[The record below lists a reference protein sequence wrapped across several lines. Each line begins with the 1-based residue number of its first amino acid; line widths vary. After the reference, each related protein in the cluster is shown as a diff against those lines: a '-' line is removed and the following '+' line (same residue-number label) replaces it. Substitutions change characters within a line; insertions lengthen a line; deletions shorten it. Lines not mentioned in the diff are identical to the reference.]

1 MFNPLKAASDF
12 TKGIGDLNAM
22 RKQASQIQA
31 ALELE
36 EFEIK
41 EGNVRILISGNQNVR
56 VIEVDGVANE
66 TLKRAINDAIKK
78 SQQAAAMKLTQ
89 LSKEMGQ

>member
-22 RKQASQIQA
+22 RKQAATIQA
-31 ALELE
+31 TLEKE

-41 EGNVRILISGNQNVR
+41 EGNIRILISGNQNVR
-56 VIEVDGVANE
+56 VVEIDGVANE

-78 SQQAAAMKLTQ
+78 SQQAAAMKLTE
-89 LSKEMGQ
+89 LSKQMGQ

>member
-22 RKQASQIQA
+22 RKQAAQIQA
-31 ALELE
+31 ALEQE
-36 EFEIK
+36 EFEIH
-41 EGNVRILISGNQNVR
+41 EGNIRILISGNQNVR
-56 VIEVDGVANE
+56 VVEVDGVANE

-78 SQQAAAMKLTQ
+78 SQQAAAMKLTE
-89 LSKEMGQ
+89 LSKQMGQ

>member
-66 TLKRAINDAIKK
+66 TLKRAVNDAIKK

>member
-31 ALELE
+31 ALEQE

-66 TLKRAINDAIKK
+66 TLKRAVNDAIKK

>member
-1 MFNPLKAASDF
+1 MINPFKAL
-12 TKGIGDLNAM
+12 GDLNAM

-31 ALELE
+31 ALEQE
-36 EFEIK
+36 EFEIN

-56 VIEVDGVANE
+56 VVEIDGVANE

-78 SQQAAAMKLTQ
+78 SQQAAAMKLTE
-89 LSKEMGQ
+89 LSKQMGQ

>member
-31 ALELE
+31 ALEQE
-36 EFEIK
+36 EFEIN

-56 VIEVDGVANE
+56 VVEIDGVANE
-66 TLKRAINDAIKK
+66 TIKRAINDAIKK
-78 SQQAAAMKLTQ
+78 SQQAAAMKLTE
-89 LSKEMGQ
+89 LSKQMGQ